1 MPRKK
6 KTETIEQAPV
16 VEAVQ
21 EPVIETQE
29 IIEAPAMEVIEQG
42 QEPVIETQEIVEAP
56 AMEVIDPKKQILL
69 EFKKYWEDNDLKHKS
84 SASMQVGK
92 DIWDFWAKYTGRPE
106 KFNGCGSCLPG
117 KITFLWREAAK
128 YGITI

>member
-21 EPVIETQE
+21 EPIIETQE
-29 IIEAPAMEVIEQG
+29 II
-42 QEPVIETQEIVEAP
+42 EAP

-69 EFKKYWEDNDLKHKS
+69 EFKKYWEDNGLKHKS

-92 DIWDFWAKYTGRPE
+92 DIWNFWAKYTGRPE

>member
-6 KTETIEQAPV
+6 KT
-16 VEAVQ
+16 

-29 IIEAPAMEVIEQG
+29 IIEAPAMEVIEQAPVVEAV
-42 QEPVIETQEIVEAP
+42 QEPVIETQESVEAP

>member
-21 EPVIETQE
+21 EPVIK
-29 IIEAPAMEVIEQG
+29 
-42 QEPVIETQEIVEAP
+42 QEPEPVNEAP